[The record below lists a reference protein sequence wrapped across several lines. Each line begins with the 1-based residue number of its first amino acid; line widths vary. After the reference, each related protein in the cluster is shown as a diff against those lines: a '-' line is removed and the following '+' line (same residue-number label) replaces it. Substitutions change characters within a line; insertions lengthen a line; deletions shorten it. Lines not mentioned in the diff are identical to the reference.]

1 MESHYY
7 EVSVKLDKVQE
18 NGLIKKVTEKY
29 IVDALSFTEAEARI
43 VKEMQ
48 IYRVPEFDVTAI
60 KRTNIAEVVENHGA
74 DGWFKAKVDY
84 ITLDERTGQE
94 KLTSRYLL
102 VNADDFDAARNVLQ
116 ESMKGTLGD
125 WKKSRIEET
134 HIVGILAHES
144 A

>member
-43 VKEMQ
+43 VQEMQ

-60 KRTNIAEVVENHGA
+60 KRTNIAEVVENPGA

-116 ESMKGTLGD
+116 ESMKDALGD